1 MLIELKPILQF
12 SYKRKIIVK
21 NETKFVEEDD
31 ELLELPVLNLQ
42 ILYKFL
48 FN

>member
-1 MLIELKPILQF
+1 MLFELKPVLQF
-12 SYKRKIIVK
+12 DYKKKIMVK

-42 ILYKFL
+42 TLYP
-48 FN
+48 